1 MCNVCYIDLSCLMP
15 MNIANMCLW
24 TNVICV
30 WNPASPTGYVQVFE
44 YKIYLLDGGWME
56 GGRVRPVR
64 IGIDITQSD
73 SVICL

>member
-1 MCNVCYIDLSCLMP
+1 MLYWFELLDANEHREHMFVDERYMCP
-15 MNIANMCLW
+15 
-24 TNVICV
+24 
-30 WNPASPTGYVQVFE
+30 SPTGYVQVFE